1 MRQTSSADR
10 ATPQGREIMLVVGE
24 ASGDIHGARLVDALL
39 KRDPTLKIFGVAG
52 ERLQQTRFEIL
63 FSVSRLTGMGLVEL
77 AGNFKNLWQAYRLLR
92 RALRERRPSLLVLID
107 FPEFNLRLAKLAR
120 QLALPVLYYVS
131 PQVWA
136 WRRQRVRQ
144 IARWV
149 DRMAVVFPFEVPF
162 YRQHGVD
169 VSFVGHPLLEA
180 IHVQESRET
189 VLGRLGLDPAKPAIA
204 LLPGSR
210 RREVEYHLPV
220 MLQAAARLQRELAVQ
235 FLCVRAGTVDPAM
248 IETELKRAAVRI
260 PIVGD
265 KRYDAVNASDLA
277 WVASGT
283 ATLETAL
290 LLKPMIVVYRLAVLT
305 YLLARWLVKVD
316 HVAMVNLIADKRVVP
331 ELIQSEF
338 NAERL
343 IEESRL
349 LLNDPER
356 YRNVVD
362 ELSRLRD
369 KLGSP
374 GAAERVADLAFSM
387 MQQKPTFV
395 AENL

>member
-1 MRQTSSADR
+1 M
-10 ATPQGREIMLVVGE
+10 MVVGE
-24 ASGDIHGARLVDALL
+24 ASGDLHGARLVEALL
-39 KRDPTLKIFGVAG
+39 RRDPTLKIFGVAG
-52 ERLQQTRFEIL
+52 ERLQQTRFEML

-77 AGNFKNLWQAYRLLR
+77 AGNLKNLWQAYRLLR
-92 RALRERRPSLLVLID
+92 RALQERRPNLLVLID
-107 FPEFNLRLAKLAR
+107 FPEFNLRLAKRAR

-136 WRRQRVRQ
+136 WRRHRVRQ
-144 IARWV
+144 IARRV
-149 DRMAVVFPFEVPF
+149 DRMAVVFPFEAPF

-180 IHVQESRET
+180 VRVSENRET
-189 VLGRLGLDPAKPAIA
+189 VLGRLGLDPARPTIA

-220 MLQAAARLQRELAVQ
+220 MLQAAARLQRDRGAQ
-235 FLCVRAGTVDPAM
+235 FFCVRAATVDAAM
-248 IETELKRAAVRI
+248 IETEMKQAGLSM
-260 PIVGD
+260 PIVAD
-265 KRYDAVNASDLA
+265 NRYDAVNASNLA

-316 HVAMVNLIADKRVVP
+316 HVAIVNLIADKRVVP
-331 ELIQSEF
+331 ELIQSDF
-338 NAERL
+338 TAERL

-349 LLNDPER
+349 LLDDPER
-356 YRNVVD
+356 YRRVVE
-362 ELSRLRD
+362 ELSRLKD

-387 MQQKPTFV
+387 MQPKPTLA
-395 AENL
+395 AENS